1 MSIKESNLI
10 FDLDGTLFDSAPE
23 ILDCLR
29 EIFRINN
36 INVNNDFN
44 HSIIGPPLKDTLKS
58 LVQEKD
64 IDKIDRLMSDFIKL
78 YDSKYCYKTQ
88 LYKNVRETLEILK
101 REKRL
106 LLITNKRHAPTKI
119 MLENKNIIHFFE
131 NYFCVDANDPKKK
144 DKTTLIANTITDL
157 NINPSMKAIFW
168 RDNFFYNGEE
178 LNLSTL
184 SVKQHL
190 IIKTLL
196 EELITKRT
204 ISIKSISCIK
214 STHILQILFFLYKQN
229 LVTFKYLSI

>member
-157 NINPSMKAIFW
+157 NINPSNTVYIGDTKGDFLAS
-168 RDNFFYNGEE
+168 DNNDIKFIYAGWGYGE
-178 LNLSTL
+178 NIDSA
-184 SVKQHL
+184 
-190 IIKTLL
+190 
-196 EELITKRT
+196 
-204 ISIKSISCIK
+204 
-214 STHILQILFFLYKQN
+214 FLYLN
-229 LVTFKYLSI
+229 DISELV